1 MFILMQEMQI
11 NGKNDYGQNSG
22 IFNSE
27 SGHNNTLSV
36 AAQILIELCSE

>member
-1 MFILMQEMQI
+1 MFILMQEIQFY
-11 NGKNDYGQNSG
+11 GEDDCGQNSG

-36 AAQILIELCSE
+36 AA